1 MKNKKRNK
9 MWVNRL
15 IHLGVNLLIFFTV
28 FLIKDTGSGMF
39 FLLTLIPIVIAVNS
53 IVYSIRVKYFDII
66 YAILT
71 GLMFIPFVLVKMNSS
86 AMIYVLIYL
95 AIAGGLNLLG
105 AFIVGGKKALK
116 MNLKKEFEENVK
128 DVKEK
133 ADDVIDS
140 MKDK

>member
-9 MWVNRL
+9 IWVDRL
-15 IHLGVNLLIFFTV
+15 IHLGINLLIFFAV
-28 FLIKDTGSGMF
+28 FFIRDTGSAMF
-39 FLLTLIPIVIAVNS
+39 LLLTLIPIVIAINS